1 MEPQDGRMRRVY
13 LITGIL
19 AIVAFLITGAIMRTH
34 TPPMITLTDDIRL
47 MYRSRHL
54 YILAGGVANLLLGL
68 YLSIN
73 VGGWRRRLQ
82 YLGSVLFLIAPILL
96 TLAFFAE
103 PSHGLTE
110 DTWRSSFGLY
120 ALFGGGM
127 AHFLGAATKR
137 GGKFEAS

>member
-1 MEPQDGRMRRVY
+1 MILHLANIWSHGTAARRVH
-13 LITGIL
+13 LITRVFMLG
-19 AIVAFLITGAIMRTH
+19 H

-47 MYRSRHL
+47 MYRSRHP